1 MIPVA
6 ITGLGV
12 VAPTGIGS
20 DRLAA
25 AAAAANGNGG
35 PHGRRAATE
44 PERSPF
50 VLEDFDVRALLGRK
64 GTSLLDRCTSIALVA
79 CGEAL
84 RDSGIDGEQ
93 SERIGVALGTTTGS
107 LRSMSDYTRD
117 TLVEARPYHVNPG
130 QFPNTVMNC
139 AAGQAAIRHGLRGL
153 NNTIAGG
160 PISFFAV
167 LLVAARTLRLGH
179 LDATLA
185 GAVEEFSP
193 HRAWQTSLARVNGG
207 GGPSGE
213 GAAVLALERPD
224 DARRAGRPI
233 DGLIEAVVTGFQ
245 PGGEAGGE
253 LAAALERCAARAL
266 AGAGLA
272 PAEIDCVA
280 CSPPVETAH
289 ARLGVQAAHAAL
301 DGHEPAALEID
312 GLVGDCGAATA
323 ALQVAALL
331 SRHRAERERETERA
345 LLLGWTVEGGV
356 SAAVVTA
363 LRSARP
369 AGAAGA

>member
-20 DRLAA
+20 DMLAA

-35 PHGRRAATE
+35 LHGRRDAGAPDT
-44 PERSPF
+44 SPF
-50 VLEDFDVRALLGRK
+50 VLEDFDVRALLGRR
-64 GTSLLDRCTSIALVA
+64 GTSFLDRCTSIALVA

-84 RDSGIDGEQ
+84 HDSGIDSERA
-93 SERIGVALGTTTGS
+93 ERIGVALGTTTGS

-130 QFPNTVMNC
+130 LFPNTVMNC

-193 HRAWQTSLARVNGG
+193 HRAWQNSLARVTG

-224 DARRAGRPI
+224 DARRAGRPV
-233 DGLIEAVVTGFQ
+233 DGLVEAVVTGFS
-245 PGGEAGGE
+245 PGGETGGG
-253 LAAALERCAARAL
+253 LAAALEGCAVRAL
-266 AGAGLA
+266 AGAGVA
-272 PAEIDCVA
+272 PAEIACVA

-289 ARLGVQAAHAAL
+289 PRLGVQAARAAL
-301 DGHEPAALEID
+301 AGHEPAALEID

-331 SRHRAERERETERA
+331 SRHRAQPEREAERA

-369 AGAAGA
+369 AGATAT